1 MNGRFFLAGNVFVY
15 SLDEQSPGKAEIAR
29 RLIRTGLESEKG
41 IVSYQVVQ
49 EFFHIALRKFAAPMP
64 ISDREQYRAIT
75 FRPMLAVYSSA
86 LLCGEA
92 LRIHGQRGVPWFDA
106 LILAA
111 ALQAECDALY
121 GEDLQHEPTFGK
133 LKIQNP
139 FIGP

>member
-29 RLIRTGLESEKG
+29 RLIRTALDSEKG

-64 ISDREQYRAIT
+64 IPDCEQYRAIT
-75 FRPMLAVYSSA
+75 FRPLLAVYFSA

-92 LRIHGQRGVPWFDA
+92 LRIHGQHGVPWFDA

-111 ALQAECDALY
+111 ALQAERDALY
-121 GEDLQHEPTFGK
+121 GEDSQHEPTFGK

-139 FIGP
+139 FIGL